1 MRETTLPSPGVATTI
16 GFELRRKAA
25 MAISQA
31 EVVARRTTGGK
42 TRAAS
47 QLSTFFTACASALT
61 SIADIT
67 VPTVSTRVRT
77 NATTATITFSEPLDQ
92 TVVPA
97 LSTITIGAR
106 VLSAV
111 TVNGSGQ
118 LVVTGTAIT
127 AGDVI
132 TYTKP
137 ATNYL
142 RDPAGNALAT
152 FTGALA

>member
-1 MRETTLPSPGVATTI
+1 
-16 GFELRRKAA
+16 
-25 MAISQA
+25 
-31 EVVARRTTGGK
+31 
-42 TRAAS
+42 
-47 QLSTFFTACASALT
+47 
-61 SIADIT
+61 
-67 VPTVSTRVRT
+67 
-77 NATTATITFSEPLDQ
+77 
-92 TVVPA
+92 